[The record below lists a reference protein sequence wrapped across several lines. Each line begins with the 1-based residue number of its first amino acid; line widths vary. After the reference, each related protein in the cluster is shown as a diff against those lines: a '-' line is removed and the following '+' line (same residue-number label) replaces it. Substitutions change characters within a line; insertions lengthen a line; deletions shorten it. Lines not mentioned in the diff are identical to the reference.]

1 VCDRVSA
8 VTVIIRFC
16 WSLLPDVRAAYSAKA
31 CRATTVSCIK
41 IHITQLTHRT
51 ALARKYY
58 YKVQVCHVPKQYNWG
73 ARLSAVEPAGWIY
86 CCVRCT
92 VTAAPDLRFG
102 SLATFPQFPAYAGAY
117 CTQPQRDG
125 QAELAWVAKLC
136 TEAVIHPNAN
146 HAS

>member
-1 VCDRVSA
+1 MYKC
-8 VTVIIRFC
+8 
-16 WSLLPDVRAAYSAKA
+16 
-31 CRATTVSCIK
+31 ATS
-41 IHITQLTHRT
+41 
-51 ALARKYY
+51 
-58 YKVQVCHVPKQYNWG
+58 PKQYNWD

-102 SLATFPQFPAYAGAY
+102 SLANFPQFPAYAGAY

-136 TEAVIHPNAN
+136 TEAVIHPNAK
-146 HAS
+146 HASLLIETSELPPYAKTPQYIRIVKCENEN